1 MPIGTRPF
9 EFNRLESQGYANSAT
24 ACISDTEWRD
34 GTGEVYYLLINNPN
48 PTIASIGVGSEFY
61 TTDEDGDDPGDLF
74 DGQSEW
80 YGVRT
85 AADTASVAAVQI
97 AANGEVVDLVS
108 SCNTGAILSISGAVP
123 YVDYYLGQAV
133 YMYKTGS
140 QDWNSIE
147 GAVSYSLTTVTSSM
161 SASHFNDF
169 ISASVGLYFDQS
181 ITGQIT
187 DPSNQISSSLQFQG
201 YPFYGQSFTQNE
213 SSSNWSDLGQ
223 DHYLIKYAW
232 TEGDGGKDLDTMTG
246 LKPGTGTGHDGNYS
260 TSANYV
266 GYNLGTSDS
275 NNGRYVGD
283 GNFASGN
290 YYFAWPGDDVASAG
304 NEQILVNQDYIISD
318 NPSADVSSFDVEM
331 FARWYSEVGTGAI
344 TVSVE
349 LWQGGTWSDGG
360 TIWNNSGGTKK
371 STLAFDLACRRG
383 TSSGTFLAGTVEDS
397 KFKKMGTLNFR
408 DNSTGGL
415 TVSLTAG

>member
-24 ACISDTEWRD
+24 ACISDTEWQD
-34 GTGEVYYLLINNPN
+34 GTGAVNYLLINNPS
-48 PTIASIGVGSEFY
+48 PTINDIGVGSEFY

-74 DGQSEW
+74 NGQSEW

-85 AADTASVAAVQI
+85 AADTGSIAAVQI
-97 AANGEVVDLVS
+97 AANGEVVDVITCYS
-108 SCNTGAILSISGAVP
+108 NPGDILSISGSVP
-123 YVDYYLGQAV
+123 YVDYYIGQAI

-169 ISASVGLYFDQS
+169 ISASVGLYFDQT

-187 DPSNQISSSLQFQG
+187 DPSNQVSSSLQFQG
-201 YPFYGQSFTQNE
+201 YPTYGQSFIPAV
-213 SSSNWSDLGQ
+213 SSSDWTDQGQ

-232 TEGDGGKDLDTMTG
+232 TQGVGGKDLDTMTG

-266 GYNLGTSDS
+266 GYAIGSAGA
-275 NNGRYVGD
+275 NGGKYVGD

-290 YYFAWPGDDVASAG
+290 YYLAWPGDDTSTAG

-318 NPSADVSSFDVEM
+318 NGSITSFDVEM
-331 FARWYSEVGTGAI
+331 FARWFNTVGDGSI
-344 TVSVE
+344 SVSVE

-360 TIWNNSGGTKK
+360 TVWNNSGGTKK
-371 STLAFDLACRRG
+371 QTLAFDLACRRG
-383 TSSGTFLAGTVEDS
+383 TGLGTRLAGTDEAT
-397 KFKKMGTLNFR
+397 KFKKMGTLNFAS
-408 DNSTGGL
+408 NSTGNL
-415 TVSLTAG
+415 EVSLTAG